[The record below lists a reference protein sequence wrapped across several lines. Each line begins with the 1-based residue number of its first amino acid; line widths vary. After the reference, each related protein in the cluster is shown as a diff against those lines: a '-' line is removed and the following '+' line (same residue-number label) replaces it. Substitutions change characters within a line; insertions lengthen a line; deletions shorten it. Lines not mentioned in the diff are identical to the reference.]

1 MATFNRFG
9 NMSPTP
15 EINANNFLLAE
26 KPFKIIGNIYYVG
39 NTHASSI
46 LIDSGEGLILL
57 DTPSWPEYA
66 YLLDAIYTLGFNPRD
81 IKYVVVSH
89 SHADHYGC
97 AQALKYMYG
106 CKTFI
111 GRVDAEY
118 MQAHKEQIE
127 EMGRSRG
134 SVTPWPH
141 FDVLLEDGDVIELGN
156 VKMRCVLTPG
166 HTVGVMS
173 HFWETEEDGKT
184 YKVGIYGGAGFVTV
198 GTEAIKRNG
207 LPMSIQ
213 QDFWDSIDKVWDEE
227 VDVMLGNHPFHNDT
241 FDKNERRVPGGPN
254 PFADPTEW
262 KRYLQELRD
271 RYGEFLKLTPEEV
284 AEMYRGNGFFDYRPQ
299 LLERYEEYKAKYL

>member
-1 MATFNRFG
+1 
-9 NMSPTP
+9 
-15 EINANNFLLAE
+15 
-26 KPFKIIGNIYYVG
+26 
-39 NTHASSI
+39 
-46 LIDSGEGLILL
+46 
-57 DTPSWPEYA
+57 
-66 YLLDAIYTLGFNPRD
+66 
-81 IKYVVVSH
+81 
-89 SHADHYGC
+89 
-97 AQALKYMYG
+97 
-106 CKTFI
+106 
-111 GRVDAEY
+111 
-118 MQAHKEQIE
+118 
-127 EMGRSRG
+127 MGISRG

-173 HFWETEEDGKT
+173 HFWDTEDDGKT
-184 YKVGIYGGAGFVTV
+184 YKFGIYGGAGFVTF
-198 GTEAIKRNG
+198 GTEDIKRNG

-254 PFADPTEW
+254 PFVDPTEW